1 MPTPNTPANL
11 FLGEEQFLKDE
22 AIENL
27 KSKFLDSSTKELNY
41 SIFYAKDKGFELKS
55 LFDALNTMPF
65 LSKKRLV
72 ILKQADDL
80 PKPAKES
87 VVLYLRAP
95 KESTILIIETSSS
108 VIKGDFLLQASK
120 LAKLYYFRRLTDAS
134 IGAWLTKKAAQARK
148 KISYDAIKMLKEDL
162 PNDLR
167 MLSSNLEN
175 IILYTG
181 DRQLITRQD
190 VEKVIG
196 ISPSH
201 TAFDLIDSIENRDA
215 KKALR
220 IFSSLKRDKKRETEL
235 LGLLSW
241 NTRML
246 LRTKELSNVKNASDM
261 RRDIG
266 LNPRSFER
274 ISKQASGFK
283 TSQILNLLDGIV
295 KADLDIKTGMP
306 PKLVME
312 KLIVKMCSQT

>member
-1 MPTPNTPANL
+1 
-11 FLGEEQFLKDE
+11 GEEGLLKDE
-22 AIENL
+22 AIETL

-41 SIFYAKDKGFELKS
+41 SLFYANDRN
-55 LFDALNTMPF
+55 FDVKAVFDTLHTMPF

-87 VVLYLRAP
+87 VILYLRAP
-95 KESTILIIETSSS
+95 KESSILIIESPSS
-108 VIKGDFLLQASK
+108 VIKKGDFLLQASK
-120 LAKLYYFRRLTDAS
+120 LAKLVYFRRLTDAS
-134 IGAWLTKKAAQARK
+134 IGTWLTGKAAQARK

-167 MLSSNLEN
+167 ILSSNLEN

-181 DRQLITRQD
+181 NRPIITRQD

-196 ISPSH
+196 VSPSH
-201 TAFDLIDSIENRDA
+201 TAFDLIDSIEKRDA

-246 LRTKELSNVKNASDM
+246 FRTKELLKIKNAADM

-312 KLIVKMCSQT
+312 KLIVKMCSQI